1 MPKPIKIVLAVLLG
15 LVVWFVVATVAN
27 LLLRALLTGYA
38 EAERA
43 VQFTLPMLFG
53 RLLVGAVS
61 SVVAG
66 LACASVVRDLPAAAK
81 VLAIALVL
89 LFIPV
94 HYSLWAQFPLWYHA
108 AFLVSLAP
116 LVIVGAWLV
125 QRRVDGARR
134 AT

>member
-108 AFLVSLAP
+108 AFLLSLAP

>member
-1 MPKPIKIVLAVLLG
+1 MSKPIKLALAVLLG
-15 LVVWFVVATVAN
+15 LVVWLVVATAAN
-27 LLLRALLTGYA
+27 HLLRASLTGYA

-43 VQFTLPMLFG
+43 VQFTLPMLVW
-53 RLLVGAVS
+53 RLVVGAAS
-61 SVVAG
+61 SVAAG

-81 VLAIALVL
+81 VLATALVL

-108 AFLVSLAP
+108 VFLVSLAP

-125 QRRVDGARR
+125 RHRFYTV
-134 AT
+134 